1 MAEPTTFVPNNRPPR
16 ESSLDR
22 RSRRCLNPIIE
33 EETED
38 GHNQAGAKG
47 KRVDTSHLN
56 ITAWLSPMSD
66 HFPTPRGVH
75 YLAAPILPSSPS
87 TTSADENSPTSVTDS
102 TEFDELYDLY
112 DVSDDEAQRGLRRS
126 SSVRRSRTA
135 SMVFEPVI
143 RQTTPLVIPTA
154 RDESDETWAAVDEF
168 KKITSPLPMTPSAN
182 LPMSPAQ
189 KDFFGKQ
196 QALDIPTI
204 SAPPSLDGSLSSE
217 QLATMSSPPT
227 PVIGN
232 DESTAEASWTG
243 VHLQPGALATL
254 HALSGGAE
262 DEDLQ
267 EEEDQ
272 DAEPNQ
278 AQTQQAPEMQQSSLR
293 LVTNFLNQTARE
305 NIRSPNLARQ
315 SLAGLT
321 RLSIPSPGGFFSGLS
336 PRSRNTWHPRT
347 LSPLD
352 LIPPTS
358 TTAEQ
363 FYRCPWNANA
373 NTSVPPVPQRD
384 EAEDFYRS
392 VGLTSSP
399 PVEHIVEVQADE
411 INEDDLPT
419 ARPVIHLQT
428 NTQASEAAK
437 SPSSPDAE
445 VIPTEIVEDY
455 DPSYARK
462 QQLEALSNLDRTEL
476 WLVAQRVYL
485 KGVDDV
491 ETNGALETIEE
502 DLDEEDEEEAKLETK
517 TESESDQKQ
526 GQKDATAK
534 KTVRFSNIITT
545 TVVPK
550 SLPSKLLRQESAYY
564 RAFQDYVV
572 RTQLSDVF
580 VFQLARFEALQ
591 SQRVALRSSHHSQ
604 LLGKYQLSVVPQSA
618 KKRLSANVVRG
629 DDILI
634 DNPETLRKEKEAEA
648 MKQMTMAAWHV
659 AAVKFLNGGK
669 LISAPVTKRLAR
681 LSRMGPGKDGVA
693 RDRARIL
700 DLGGQSSC
708 DWAWHCALLY
718 PNTKIYTVTTKAV
731 RQLSNSNV
739 RGPPNH
745 RQVAVERLT
754 KLPFADN
761 QFDLISARELH
772 SLLKFIGENGEDEW
786 ENCLRECM
794 RVLKPGGYL
803 EFSLLDSD
811 IMNAGPLGL
820 AKSVEF
826 GFTLK
831 TLGYDPSP
839 TKLWMGRLARA
850 GFHDVRR
857 AWVCLPVG
865 ARPVVKPPTPPKD
878 NPNGAEVQVCQM
890 DAMVMGSTDDI
901 ASVCSIA
908 GGWSWERWLLRCE
921 MEKVAGELRLVDTVT
936 ASPAIKEAGKCLEG
950 VSAVMEEGRNCRA
963 GFRMLN
969 GYARKPQATL
979 MPRDSGRNR
988 QPRPSNSSANQGTAR
1003 GQMSNPNNWQ
1013 EEAMRR
1019 LRQMQTRGGYP
1030 GRGGP
1035 QMPRGANGALIG
1047 GILLAG
1053 GAWVL
1058 SNSLFNVDG
1067 GHRAIKYQR
1076 LRGVSKEIYSEGTHI
1091 NIPWFETPV
1100 IYDVR
1105 AKPRNVA
1112 SLTGTKDLQMV
1123 NITCRVLSRPNVE
1136 ALPQIYRTLGTDY
1149 DERVLPSIVNEVLKS
1164 VVAQFNASQL
1174 ITQREMVAR
1183 LVRENLS
1190 RRAARFNIQLDDVS
1204 LTHLAFSPEFTAAVE
1219 AKQVAQQEAQRAA
1232 FVVDK
1237 ARQEKQAMVVKAQG
1251 EARSAELI
1259 GEAIKKSKA
1268 YVELKKIENARLIAQ
1283 QLQESGA
1290 KNRLML
1296 DSEGLGLNVFEES
1309 EKK

>member
-1 MAEPTTFVPNNRPPR
+1 MSQPTQFTPNNCSPQ

-22 RSRRCLNPIIE
+22 RSRRCLNPIVE
-33 EETED
+33 EETD
-38 GHNQAGAKG
+38 GVHGSASAKG
-47 KRVDTSHLN
+47 KRADTTHLN

-87 TTSADENSPTSVTDS
+87 TVSADESSPTSFSNSASWNRTSSVTDG

-112 DVSDDEAQRGLRRS
+112 GVSDDESTQNLRRS
-126 SSVRRSRTA
+126 SAVRRSRTA
-135 SMVFEPVI
+135 SMVFEP
-143 RQTTPLVIPTA
+143 TPLVIPPP
-154 RDESDETWAAVDEF
+154 RDGSEETWAAADEL
-168 KKITSPLPMTPSAN
+168 KKITSSLPLTPSAN
-182 LPMSPAQ
+182 IPMSPAQ

-217 QLATMSSPPT
+217 QLATLSSPPT

-232 DESTAEASWTG
+232 DESTTEAPWTG

-254 HALSGGAE
+254 HALSGGND
-262 DEDLQ
+262 DEDFLEQ
-267 EEEDQ
+267 EDQ
-272 DAEPNQ
+272 ATELN
-278 AQTQQAPEMQQSSLR
+278 QTQPQPVPEMQQSSLR
-293 LVTNFLNQTARE
+293 LVTNLLSQTTRE
-305 NIRSPNLARQ
+305 NTRSPNVARQ

-321 RLSIPSPGGFFSGLS
+321 RLSIPSPSGFFSGLS
-336 PRSRNTWHPRT
+336 PRSRNTWHPKT

-373 NTSVPPVPQRD
+373 DASIPPVPQRD

-392 VGLTSSP
+392 VGLTSSA
-399 PVEHIVEVQADE
+399 PVEHIVEVHADE

-419 ARPVIHLQT
+419 ARPVLSVET
-428 NTQASEAAK
+428 NTQGSEIVK
-437 SPSSPDAE
+437 SPSSPDTE

-462 QQLEALSNLDRTEL
+462 QQLEALSNFDRTEL
-476 WLVAQRVYL
+476 WLVAQRAYL
-485 KGVDDV
+485 KGVDDA
-491 ETNGALETIEE
+491 ETTGALETIEE
-502 DLDEEDEEEAKLETK
+502 DLDEEEEEDTK
-517 TESESDQKQ
+517 SKFESELEQKQ
-526 GQKDATAK
+526 NQKDGVTK
-534 KTVRFSNIITT
+534 KTVRFSNVIATT
-545 TVVPK
+545 VVVPK

-572 RTQLSDVF
+572 RAQQSDVF
-580 VFQLARFEALQ
+580 ISQLARFEALQ
-591 SQRVALRSSHHSQ
+591 AQRVALRSAHHSQ

-618 KKRLSANVVRG
+618 KKRLSANVARG
-629 DDILI
+629 DDILL
-634 DNPETLRKEKEAEA
+634 DDPETLRKEKEAEA
-648 MKQMTMAAWHV
+648 MKQMTMATWHV

-669 LISAPVTKRLAR
+669 LISAPVAKRLAR
-681 LSRMGPGKDGVA
+681 LSRMSPGKTGVA

-731 RQLSNSNV
+731 RQLSNSNI

-831 TLGYDPSP
+831 TLGYDPNP
-839 TKLWMGRLARA
+839 TKLWLGRLARA

-865 ARPVVKPPTPPKD
+865 PKPVVKPPTPPKD
-878 NPNGAEVQVCQM
+878 NASGADVQVCQM
-890 DAMVMGSTDDI
+890 DAMVTGSTDDI
-901 ASVCSIA
+901 ASVCHIA

-921 MEKVAGELRLVDTVT
+921 TEKAAGELRLADTVT

-950 VSAVMEEGRNCRA
+950 VHAVMEEGRNCRA

-969 GYARKPQATL
+969 GYARKPQ
-979 MPRDSGRNR
+979 
-988 QPRPSNSSANQGTAR
+988 
-1003 GQMSNPNNWQ
+1003 
-1013 EEAMRR
+1013 
-1019 LRQMQTRGGYP
+1019 
-1030 GRGGP
+1030 
-1035 QMPRGANGALIG
+1035 
-1047 GILLAG
+1047 
-1053 GAWVL
+1053 V
-1058 SNSLFNVDG
+1058 
-1067 GHRAIKYQR
+1067 
-1076 LRGVSKEIYSEGTHI
+1076 
-1091 NIPWFETPV
+1091 
-1100 IYDVR
+1100 
-1105 AKPRNVA
+1105 
-1112 SLTGTKDLQMV
+1112 TK
-1123 NITCRVLSRPNVE
+1123 
-1136 ALPQIYRTLGTDY
+1136 A
-1149 DERVLPSIVNEVLKS
+1149 
-1164 VVAQFNASQL
+1164 
-1174 ITQREMVAR
+1174 
-1183 LVRENLS
+1183 
-1190 RRAARFNIQLDDVS
+1190 
-1204 LTHLAFSPEFTAAVE
+1204 
-1219 AKQVAQQEAQRAA
+1219 
-1232 FVVDK
+1232 
-1237 ARQEKQAMVVKAQG
+1237 
-1251 EARSAELI
+1251 
-1259 GEAIKKSKA
+1259 
-1268 YVELKKIENARLIAQ
+1268 
-1283 QLQESGA
+1283 
-1290 KNRLML
+1290 
-1296 DSEGLGLNVFEES
+1296 
-1309 EKK
+1309 